1 MPTRNRS
8 GRITLKELD
17 EHIALLL
24 KRIPGSP
31 GVYQYF
37 NTDGQIIYVGK
48 AKNLHRRVNS
58 YFQKDQQTYKTKQ
71 LVKHI
76 ADIKYIV
83 VDSEQDAFLLENNL
97 IKQHQPRYNI
107 LLKDGKSYPSICIT
121 RETFPRIFKTRTIDK
136 RIGEY
141 FGPYS
146 YGNSLDL
153 LLELLHKLYPLR
165 TCQMVLTTNSI
176 TKHKHK
182 VCLKYHLGLCCGICE
197 NKVSPEEYNNWIQAA
212 KQIIQGNAQDIEKD
226 LQRQMMSLSEKMEYE
241 KAALI
246 KEKYELLERFRSK
259 TVITNTNAGEIDVL
273 GYTEDGDKV
282 YISILHL
289 NHGSIVQGQTVEYRK
304 QMDEPKEEMLAFGIQ
319 ELREQ
324 LGSKT
329 REIIVPF
336 IPDVIDENLHIHV
349 AIAGDKKK
357 LLDLANHNVEQY
369 KQDRIKQ
376 NDKLNP
382 EQRATRILG
391 QLQSLLKLPTLPV
404 FIDSFDNSNIQGSN
418 PVAGCVVFKKAKPC
432 KSEYKRYQVKTVV
445 GADDY
450 ASMREVVR
458 RRYQHLIDEKQPL
471 PNLIIADGGI
481 GQMHAIREA
490 VEDQLGLHIPIAGLK
505 KDSHHRTQTLLYG
518 FPPVEI
524 DMPVTSEVF
533 RCMTQIQDEVHRFA
547 ISYHKKKR
555 SKAQIKS
562 QLDDIQGVGPVLKQ
576 KLLRHFGSVSK
587 IKSATIDDLIKI
599 AGTARASAI
608 YEHFNSNLSL

>member
-1 MPTRNRS
+1 M
-8 GRITLKELD
+8 KELD

-24 KRIPGSP
+24 KRIPESP

-48 AKNLHRRVNS
+48 AKNLHRRVSS

-83 VDSEQDAFLLENNL
+83 VNSEQDAFLLENNL
-97 IKQHQPRYNI
+97 IKQHQPHYNI

-121 RETFPRIFKTRTIDK
+121 KEAYPRIFKTRNIDK

-146 YGNSLDL
+146 YSNVVDI
-153 LLELLHKLYPLR
+153 LLELIHKLYPLR
-165 TCQMVLTTNSI
+165 TCQMAI
-176 TKHKHK
+176 TKDSIAKNKHK
-182 VCLKYHLGLCCGICE
+182 VCLKYHLGTCCGICE
-197 NKVSPEEYNNWIQAA
+197 NKVTQEEYLSWIQAA
-212 KQIIQGNAQDIEKD
+212 KQIIQGNAHEIAKD
-226 LQRQMMSLSEKMEYE
+226 LQRQMMMFSEKMEYE
-241 KAALI
+241 KAALV

-259 TVITNTNAGEIDVL
+259 TVITNTNAGEIDVF

-289 NHGSIVQGQTVEYRK
+289 NHGSIVKGQTVEYRK
-304 QMDEPKEEMLAFGIQ
+304 QMDEPKEEMLAFGMQ

-324 LGSKT
+324 LGSQTK
-329 REIIVPF
+329 EVIVPF

-349 AIAGDKKK
+349 AISGDKKR
-357 LLDLANHNVEQY
+357 LLDLANRNVEQY

-391 QLQSLLKLPTLPV
+391 QLQSLLQLPTLPV

-432 KSEYKRYQVKTVV
+432 KSEYKRFQIKTVE

-458 RRYQHLIDEKQPL
+458 RRYQHLIDENQPL

-490 VEDQLGLHIPIAGLK
+490 VEDQLGLQIPIAGLK

-518 FPPVEI
+518 FPPAEI
-524 DMPVTSEVF
+524 DMPITSEVF
-533 RCMTQIQDEVHRFA
+533 RFMTQIQDEVHRFA
-547 ISYHKKKR
+547 ITYHKKQR

-562 QLDDIQGVGPVLKQ
+562 QLDDIQGVGPAMKQ
-576 KLLRHFGSVSK
+576 KLLQHFGSISK
-587 IKSATIDDLIKI
+587 IKSATIDELTKI
-599 AGTARASAI
+599 VGTSRASSI
-608 YEHFNSNLSL
+608 YEFFNGNLSL